1 MRRAQGSFDY
11 LLVLGGVLAVVVL
24 VGMLLQGLEKKTS
37 ASAESGITSFFN
49 ITGER
54 ILAMQRQGQEAT
66 PTPPG
71 PEGTPT
77 PEATPSAEPGTGY
90 ALSGFVLDQDG
101 SPANALVSVSLL

>member
-54 ILAMQRQGQEAT
+54 ILAMQRQGQGAT
-66 PTPPG
+66 PTPD

-101 SPANALVSVSLL
+101 SPANALVSVSLLD